1 MGLLP
6 PLKLPGLSSI
16 KRIFPHVDKVQ
27 DPDAAQ
33 SLKLAWD
40 RIHNLEERLQQNT
53 AADAVLVGR
62 ITLHDQAIDAAQ
74 TTASAALQAAQA
86 AQDAAGGG
94 GGTGGDGGGLP
105 GGGDGGAGAEGFAAA
120 GATGHDS
127 GGLLTANRAGQILG
141 GTVHE
146 WSGLIQPV
154 ATQEIRTANMAEL
167 LSRMIWHLQQAGF
180 TAGKQKN
187 PSGAISGD
195 KITFEDQGVM
205 RTYDV
210 MSDRPFATDPVDVH
224 MNEIGGPQ
232 LVADAGTPD

>member
-6 PLKLPGLSSI
+6 PLKLPGLQVI

-27 DPDAAQ
+27 DPDTAQ

-40 RIHNLEERLQQNT
+40 RIHNIEERLQRNE
-53 AADAVLVGR
+53 AADLALVGR
-62 ITLHDQAIDAAQ
+62 ITLHDQAIDRAQ
-74 TTASAALQAAQA
+74 TTASAALLAAQA
-86 AQDAAGGG
+86 AADAAAAGAGA
-94 GGTGGDGGGLP
+94 GGLP
-105 GGGDGGAGAEGFAAA
+105 GGGDGGAAAAGFAAA
-120 GATGHDS
+120 GQTGHDT
-127 GGLLTANRAGQILG
+127 GGLLTANRAGQIVG

-146 WSGLIQPV
+146 FSGLIQPV
-154 ATQEIRTANMAEL
+154 ATQAIRTANMAEL

-224 MNEIGGPQ
+224 MNEVGGAQ